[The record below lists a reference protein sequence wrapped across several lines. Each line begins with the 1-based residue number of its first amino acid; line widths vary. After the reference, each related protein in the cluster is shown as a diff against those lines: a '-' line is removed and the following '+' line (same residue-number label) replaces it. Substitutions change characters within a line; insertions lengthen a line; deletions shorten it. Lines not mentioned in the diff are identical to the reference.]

1 MTRPKIEPPGANASE
16 FRFARIVPG
25 LICLAVFWAVAILLW
40 RSTGHIFFLFNFG
53 YLGSAVGAGMAAFAI
68 LPRKHKSAARRFSQA
83 LVGIYMLGYLGFWAR
98 ENMQLE
104 GFFSYLLAGF
114 FGGALIHYLVAKI
127 FGPLVWGRGWCGW
140 ACWTATVLEQLPFHR
155 SPGRMGGKWGH
166 IRYVMF
172 AASFAVVAVPWFGF
186 GHRVERS
193 GTESLVWLVVGNV
206 LYYALGIG
214 LAFALR
220 DNRAFCKY
228 LCPVAV
234 PLKAGA
240 HWSLMKIGGDPA
252 LCNGCGA
259 CERICPMD
267 VPVRKFVQN
276 GRRVESTE
284 CILCQTCVHACPR
297 QVLGITL
304 KRHKPAPELIQIEAA
319 GRTAA

>member
-1 MTRPKIEPPGANASE
+1 MTRHEIGPPAANALD
-16 FRFARIVPG
+16 FRFAKVAPG
-25 LICLAVFWAVAILLW
+25 LVCLAVFWVVALLLW
-40 RSTGHIFFLFNFG
+40 RSTGHLFFLFNFG
-53 YLGSAVGAGMAAFAI
+53 YLGSAVGAGMAAFAV
-68 LPRKHKSAARRFSQA
+68 LPRKRKSAARRFSQA

-104 GFFSYLLAGF
+104 GLFSYLLAGF

-140 ACWTATVLEQLPFHR
+140 ACWTATALEQLPYHR
-155 SPGRMGGKWGH
+155 SPGRMGGKWGRL
-166 IRYVMF
+166 RYAMF

-193 GTESLVWLVVGNV
+193 GTESLVWLVAGNV

-240 HWSLMKIGGDPA
+240 RWSLMKIGGEPG

-259 CERICPMD
+259 CERTCPMD
-267 VPVRKFVQN
+267 VPVREFVRS

-284 CILCQTCVHACPR
+284 CILCQTCVHTCPR
-297 QVLGITL
+297 EALNITL
-304 KRHKPAPELIQIEAA
+304 KRREYRA
-319 GRTAA
+319 GDA